1 MALMQIE
8 ASLRSD
14 RERWTFVGDP
24 NWREDEEGAIFP
36 PVWQQADFDPDPTQI
51 PGLYA
56 HELAREDYALLA
68 HRPLGDTDVSVQ
80 HKCPYGSVL
89 HAGIVFRATD
99 SARCYV
105 LDIEDRGR
113 KGQDY
118 EITLWLQEA
127 SGYRRMLARGS
138 ASHSVVPQRIVQG
151 GVKTREDWDNSSP
164 DWVTV
169 RVQASMDFIRVS
181 MDGRIVF
188 DTRDRTLPVGCAGLV
203 ARGSVMFRNLRV
215 AGEPADLPAPW
226 TAHEGELPRFFY
238 PGGTQDVGFNAFP
251 VVCRTPDGVV
261 LVAWTHGAGL
271 EANLLTEN
279 SIVLAR
285 SQDEGRTWCRQA
297 NVLEGKGFTW
307 CSATSLFAHR
317 DGSLSCL
324 ISRRTVGPE
333 SEQAIMVMRSSDGGE
348 GWSEPEPFLA
358 GGRALDR
365 TQGPYSPMQRLS
377 DGTVVFCGYEAR
389 TTTGRDEAT
398 NAERLDRSLFFRS
411 NDDGV
416 TWEKPVYFDED
427 NYDHNECMVAE
438 TEPGKL
444 VAFMRTL
451 AAPFMWTSRSEDS
464 GRTWTPLVQSNV
476 SGECPYL
483 VRHSSGALV
492 MASRGYGT
500 FVKLSFDEGRSWTT
514 EWRIS
519 PASAMLGM
527 TELADGRIM
536 IVMHEG
542 YRVPGYI
549 RGQFFRVTPDGPVAA
564 EETLSEK
571 Q

>member
-1 MALMQIE
+1 MDLPQIE
-8 ASLRSD
+8 ANLGSG
-14 RERWTFVGDP
+14 RESWTFVGDP
-24 NWREDEEGAIFP
+24 NWREDEQGVILP
-36 PVWQQADFDPDPTQI
+36 PVWQQDDFDPDPTQI

-56 HELAREDYALLA
+56 HELAREDHAILS
-68 HRPLGDTDVSVQ
+68 HPPLGDTDISVDY
-80 HKCPYGSVL
+80 KCPYGSVI
-89 HAGIVFRATD
+89 HGGIVFRAMD
-99 SARCYV
+99 SAQRYV
-105 LDIEDRGR
+105 VDIEERGR

-118 EITLWLQEA
+118 EFTLWLQEA
-127 SGYRRMLARGS
+127 SGYRSMLARGS
-138 ASHSVVPQRIVQG
+138 APHSVVPQRIVQG

-181 MDGRIVF
+181 MDGKIVF
-188 DTRDRTLPVGCAGLV
+188 DVRDRTFPVGCAGLA

-215 AGEPADLPAPW
+215 AGESAELPAPW

-238 PGGTQDVGFNAFP
+238 PGGTQDVGFNAYP
-251 VVCRTPDGVV
+251 VVCRTPDGAV
-261 LVAWTHGAGL
+261 LVAWTHGAGM

-279 SIVLAR
+279 AVVLTR
-285 SQDEGRTWCRQA
+285 SKDEGRTWSRPA
-297 NVLEGKGFTW
+297 RAFGRKGQT
-307 CSATSLFAHR
+307 CSATSLLAHR
-317 DGSLSCL
+317 DGGVSCL
-324 ISRRTVGPE
+324 ITARTIGPE
-333 SEQAIMVMRSSDGGE
+333 TEQSTMVVRSSDGGE
-348 GWSEPEPFLA
+348 SWSEPEPFLA
-358 GGRALDR
+358 GGRALDKA
-365 TQGPYSPMQRLS
+365 QYPYSPMQRLS
-377 DGTVVFCGYEAR
+377 DGTVVFCGYDAR
-389 TTTGRDEAT
+389 TTTGGDEAT

-411 NDDGV
+411 IDDGV

-438 TEPGKL
+438 TEPGRL

-451 AAPFMWTSRSEDS
+451 AAPFMWTSRSEDG

-500 FVKLSFDEGRSWTT
+500 VVKLSFDEGRSWTT